1 VEIRDALTARCL
13 IATGEVKGIG
23 PTPAELHL
31 TQSLT
36 ATSLTNVHVA
46 ATGTKGSEGGSAT
59 RLAVDVER
67 AGTACQFT
75 GPIGDIAFRT
85 VKESLTVD
93 AANSVA
99 ITGDCTGQL
108 QVQAGSLRLG
118 SVQGCG
124 TLSAEEIVV
133 TEDVAGQDDGLIIT
147 AGSTLR
153 VGGTARN
160 AALLCDASGD
170 QPVVTVGYASGH
182 PTRLGDPE
190 LSPENVQPALPAPDR
205 AASSLPDGQVDS
217 CMVVVG
223 GGVAISRS
231 VSSSLLRV
239 DGQLQVEGDLD
250 CSAPAI
256 ANLLPKIPPEY
267 RERLGTSLER
277 QPCTAQRIIVVGD
290 VRLAEQQVVRISSVL
305 SAASVDGGEAEL
317 TDPVSTFV
325 AGRVARTKVTAQR
338 IGVRDA
344 PEQTTLR
351 ATGLLHLAGGAPVGN
366 TITFGG
372 PGVFGAAVKCPLTWE
387 PDGDHVC
394 ELRGTASTI
403 CVTSGDGS
411 GDENEPLLR
420 VAAGQPVEHLHL
432 NGRFRVE
439 TSGPEAGKRTRG
451 STGRGQGE
459 HVIVSKLVTL
469 GDGARLH
476 LGPGRL
482 DLGEVDVTSDA
493 KIHQDCGQNNQLTAG
508 ILPSA
513 RSTDSAE
520 RIAGKTVQVK

>member
-1 VEIRDALTARCL
+1 VANPAAVIAISGTARLTSLRGSGVVELEDTELDQLVFDGSLRAKMVSIKNLALTGKLTCTHLIADSVQAEQIEVHPPPQSARAKRQRKPLGPAVEIRDALTARCL

-217 CMVVVG
+217 CVVVVG

-256 ANLLPKIPPEY
+256 ANLDSREAGVSPP
-267 RERLGTSLER
+267 
-277 QPCTAQRIIVVGD
+277 
-290 VRLAEQQVVRISSVL
+290 SVL
-305 SAASVDGGEAEL
+305 RAGAE
-317 TDPVSTFV
+317 
-325 AGRVARTKVTAQR
+325 
-338 IGVRDA
+338 
-344 PEQTTLR
+344 
-351 ATGLLHLAGGAPVGN
+351 
-366 TITFGG
+366 
-372 PGVFGAAVKCPLTWE
+372 
-387 PDGDHVC
+387 
-394 ELRGTASTI
+394 
-403 CVTSGDGS
+403 
-411 GDENEPLLR
+411 
-420 VAAGQPVEHLHL
+420 
-432 NGRFRVE
+432 
-439 TSGPEAGKRTRG
+439 
-451 STGRGQGE
+451 
-459 HVIVSKLVTL
+459 
-469 GDGARLH
+469 
-476 LGPGRL
+476 
-482 DLGEVDVTSDA
+482 
-493 KIHQDCGQNNQLTAG
+493 
-508 ILPSA
+508 
-513 RSTDSAE
+513 
-520 RIAGKTVQVK
+520 